1 MYLRTDFV
9 AVCRI
14 IKVHFNSCPVFDDR
28 SNGGAGFWFGPEA
41 DVTDV
46 VRIIIDIGWEV
57 DGVESPG

>member
-1 MYLRTDFV
+1 MTV
-9 AVCRI
+9 PMAE
-14 IKVHFNSCPVFDDR
+14 PV
-28 SNGGAGFWFGPEA
+28 WFGPEA